1 ALINR
6 FVEYKGEVC
15 LFVDDFSIPFTN
27 NLAEQDIRMIKVKQ
41 KVAGCFRTKTG
52 ADTFATIM
60 SYIGTAS
67 KQGIHAYSAIK
78 SALAN
83 QSKNIIF
90 G

>member
-1 ALINR
+1 
-6 FVEYKGEVC
+6 
-15 LFVDDFSIPFTN
+15 
-27 NLAEQDIRMIKVKQ
+27 MIKVKQ